1 MKPSLEH
8 DDEQFL
14 SRLERRGGGT
24 VQQLCDDT
32 GVTATAVRQRLTRL
46 QTLGFVDRQTI
57 RSGRGRPYH
66 TYRITENGRRQLG
79 DNYSNL
85 ARLLWRELHSI
96 DEAEV
101 RERVA
106 GRIRDALVR
115 EYGANVSGAELS
127 DRFAQLGAALALRGF
142 SVEIDS
148 RELLPVLRE
157 NHCPYHDLARQDS
170 GICELEQEVFE
181 QVLGV
186 PLTLAS
192 CCRDGGQCCEFQP
205 VGVGD

>member
-24 VQQLCDDT
+24 VQELCDDE
-32 GVTATAVRQRLTRL
+32 GVTATAIRQRLGRL
-46 QTLGFVDRQTI
+46 QMLGLVDRQTI

-66 TYRITENGRRQLG
+66 TYRITEDGRRHLG

-85 ARLLWRELHSI
+85 ARLLWHELLSI
-96 DEAEV
+96 DEVDV
-101 RERVA
+101 RKRVT

-115 EYGANVSGAELS
+115 EYGANISGAQLS
-127 DRFAQLGAALALRGF
+127 DRFTQLGAVLSRRGF

-148 RELLPVLRE
+148 NELLPILRE
-157 NHCPYHDLARQDS
+157 NHCPYHDLAAQDS

-192 CCRDGGQCCEFQP
+192 CCREGGQCCEFHP
-205 VGVGD
+205 AAVGG